1 VIGVVA
7 SVLAAFL
14 VLPKGTRAAFGDA
27 VEAMVDQVDEV
38 LDATAD
44 ALVGLGRGA
53 RPVDRTREMDDAL
66 ATLRQRVRPLTR
78 PAWTGTRHRGR
89 GSYQRGLRVL
99 VTVDHYVRSL
109 ARLAD
114 SVSDP
119 SWATLRPA
127 VDRVRDNL
135 DGLRDVLVRG
145 RRRSDGQQ
153 VRARSAEPLVD
164 AAEEHAARVDDPH
177 RRADLLT
184 VARLLRRIDQAV
196 VALAVDLGAADETET
211 AQDPSSETSAG
222 LANTRSGS

>member
-1 VIGVVA
+1 
-7 SVLAAFL
+7 
-14 VLPKGTRAAFGDA
+14 
-27 VEAMVDQVDEV
+27 V

-44 ALVGLGRGA
+44 ALVGLGRGT
-53 RPVDRTREMDDAL
+53 RPVDRTRDMDEAL

-78 PAWTGTRHRGR
+78 PAWTGTRRRGR

-99 VTVDHYVRSL
+99 VGVDHYVRAL

-114 SVSDP
+114 SVTDP
-119 SWATLRPA
+119 SWAPTLRPA

-145 RRRSDGQQ
+145 RRRSDGRQ

-177 RRADLLT
+177 RRADMLNG
-184 VARLLRRIDQAV
+184 ARLLRRIDQAV
-196 VALAVDLGAADETET
+196 VALAVDLGAAERTET
-211 AQDPSSETSAG
+211 LQDPSNDSSAG